1 MRWVRA
7 TPPVDSGMGWGAG
20 TVLLTLLLILLPSG
34 DLGHQLDRPLVQVAT
49 SRATSR
55 QTRSGTAPNTI
66 ASARQDSFSGRQGG
80 LLPPPPV
87 GAVPDNIGSDIVVN
101 KGPKKEKKKEFGSVG
116 GVGQQSIPDATCQ
129 TEYTDIFG
137 GDLNDGRLPGQKTRS
152 PKQCQQ
158 RCQETAVCGY
168 WAWDMYAGSCW
179 LKRSDGLRFPH
190 PKMIIGPKFCPS
202 APLKSLPSPDVK
214 PSTVTGREPCGVL
227 ITQEHIEPCDFQSP
241 YQTINGRCNN
251 IKNPNWGAAQIPF
264 TRLASP
270 SYGPDGSS
278 PRATGPEFP
287 NVRVVGAAF
296 PEKNNPDG
304 RVSSMIMQ
312 FAQFLAH
319 DIADTDFP
327 EKHCCLNP
335 NRPECFNIEVGVSDS
350 TFKMR
355 HNLSSTC
362 IDFARSSPAC
372 GQQSREQVNKIT
384 AFIDASNIYGS
395 EEEIAEV
402 IRAKVGGRLVEN
414 ENTGGQ
420 LPTNDQLNRPANHL
434 DDRHDFVSGDLRVN
448 EQPFLTS
455 MHVLWMREHNRL
467 ADLLAKELHTEN
479 DELLFQSAR
488 KLVIIE
494 MQNIVY
500 REFLPTLLGKRFMEK
515 YKLNIVGDSKY
526 NPNAN
531 PTVLNSFATAAFRF
545 GHSMINGLFKVILT
559 NQEIFWRL
567 SDLFNGKKFNGK
579 TMLDIEPMI
588 LGLLHQNAQKVD
600 GSFADELTNHLFTEH
615 SPKRHTHFGG
625 DLVARNIQRG
635 RDHGI
640 PDYNTFRKICN
651 LAPITSFAQ
660 KPLEMSHDMWH
671 RFKLL
676 YRNVN
681 DIDLYPAAI
690 AEIPVDSDALLGPTF
705 SCLIGLQFHNLKY
718 GDRFFF
724 SHRST
729 NLNYLK
735 RFMAE
740 METRTLS
747 QVICSNT
754 RIERVQGRA
763 FESPHPLTN
772 PVRDCRRAPNP
783 NQDSLHTSPIP
794 RVETTVPPR
803 RPDVAPRPQPPRVP
817 KSLETLSLPP
827 QGVPQSVKLGPPRV
841 PRVPK
846 SLETLTLTAPS
857 PPRLFRTPSFFEAI
871 QSIQRT
877 RDFFPRVS
885 NVSISRPVK
894 FIERFDYVDAIHDP

>member
-1 MRWVRA
+1 
-7 TPPVDSGMGWGAG
+7 MGGCPAA
-20 TVLLTLLLILLPSG
+20 LLPLLLMAVT
-34 DLGHQLDRPLVQVAT
+34 DLGQGLDMAPGPGLAVLGANAATDKQGFNHRQGRPPAPVPSLT
-49 SRATSR
+49 SWPP
-55 QTRSGTAPNTI
+55 APQ
-66 ASARQDSFSGRQGG
+66 ARQDG
-80 LLPPPPV
+80 LELGVPALGDVPPSQLFVPP
-87 GAVPDNIGSDIVVN
+87 AL
-101 KGPKKEKKKEFGSVG
+101 
-116 GVGQQSIPDATCQ
+116 QQLAPLDSSCQ

-137 GDLNDGRLPGQKTRS
+137 GDLNDGGLPGQRTRS
-152 PKQCQQ
+152 PGQCQA
-158 RCQETAVCGY
+158 RCQDTPACGY

-190 PKMIIGPKFCPS
+190 FKMIIGPKFCPKVG
-202 APLKSLPSPDVK
+202 ARKPTVEAK
-214 PSTVTGREPCGVL
+214 PSAVTGREPCAVL
-227 ITQEHIEPCDFQSP
+227 ITQEHNEPCDFESP
-241 YQTINGRCNN
+241 YQTIDGRCNN
-251 IKNPNWGAAQIPF
+251 LKSPNWGAAKIPY

-270 SYGPDGSS
+270 SYGPDGSG
-278 PRATGPEFP
+278 PRASGPEFP

-296 PEKNNPDG
+296 PEKHNPDE

-335 NRPECFNIEVGVSDS
+335 NRPECFNIEVGFSDS

-372 GQQSREQVNKIT
+372 GKPTREQVNKNS
-384 AFIDASNIYGS
+384 AFIDASNVYGS
-395 EEEIAEV
+395 KDIIASV
-402 IRAKVGGRLVEN
+402 LRSNVGGRLVEN
-414 ENTGGQ
+414 EKAGGH
-420 LPTNDQLNRPANHL
+420 LPTNDQLRRPANHL

-455 MHVLWMREHNRL
+455 MHVLWLREHNRL
-467 ADLLAKELHTEN
+467 AGLLAEELHTEN
-479 DELLFQSAR
+479 DELLYQSAR

-494 MQNIVY
+494 MQSIVY
-500 REFLPTLLGKRFMEK
+500 KEFLPTLLGKRFMEK
-515 YKLNIVGDSKY
+515 YKLDIVGDSKY

-531 PTVLNSFATAAFRF
+531 PTVLNSFAGAAFRF
-545 GHSMINGLFKVILT
+545 GHSMINGLFKVILA

-588 LGLLHQNAQKVD
+588 LGLLHQKAQKVD

-651 LAPITSFAQ
+651 LAPITSFTQ
-660 KPLEMSHDMWH
+660 KPLEMSHDMWN
-671 RFKLL
+671 RFKHL
-676 YRNVN
+676 YRSVD

-690 AEIPVDSDALLGPTF
+690 AENPVDSDALLGPTF

-735 RFMAE
+735 RFMEE

-754 RIERVQGRA
+754 NIERVQGRA
-763 FESPHPLTN
+763 FESPNDLGN
-772 PVRDCRRAPNP
+772 PVRDCRRR
-783 NQDSLHTSPIP
+783 QVQ
-794 RVETTVPPR
+794 VEEDATTTPPR
-803 RPDVAPRPQPPRVP
+803 PTTEQPRTAPEAQRPRNNVRVP
-817 KSLETLSLPP
+817 KSLESLSLSAPKPP
-827 QGVPQSVKLGPPRV
+827 QI
-841 PRVPK
+841 
-846 SLETLTLTAPS
+846 
-857 PPRLFRTPSFFEAI
+857 FRTPSFFETI
-871 QSIQRT
+871 QSIHRN
-877 RDFFPRVS
+877 RDFFPKVS
-885 NVSISRPVK
+885 EVTASRPVK
-894 FIERFDYVDAIHDP
+894 FLERFDSNDAILELVDP

>member
-1 MRWVRA
+1 
-7 TPPVDSGMGWGAG
+7 
-20 TVLLTLLLILLPSG
+20 
-34 DLGHQLDRPLVQVAT
+34 
-49 SRATSR
+49 
-55 QTRSGTAPNTI
+55 
-66 ASARQDSFSGRQGG
+66 
-80 LLPPPPV
+80 
-87 GAVPDNIGSDIVVN
+87 
-101 KGPKKEKKKEFGSVG
+101 
-116 GVGQQSIPDATCQ
+116 
-129 TEYTDIFG
+129 
-137 GDLNDGRLPGQKTRS
+137 
-152 PKQCQQ
+152 
-158 RCQETAVCGY
+158 
-168 WAWDMYAGSCW
+168 
-179 LKRSDGLRFPH
+179 
-190 PKMIIGPKFCPS
+190 
-202 APLKSLPSPDVK
+202 
-214 PSTVTGREPCGVL
+214 
-227 ITQEHIEPCDFQSP
+227 
-241 YQTINGRCNN
+241 
-251 IKNPNWGAAQIPF
+251 
-264 TRLASP
+264 
-270 SYGPDGSS
+270 
-278 PRATGPEFP
+278 
-287 NVRVVGAAF
+287 
-296 PEKNNPDG
+296 
-304 RVSSMIMQ
+304 MQ

-355 HNLSSTC
+355 HNLSSTR

-372 GQQSREQVNKIT
+372 GQPTREQVNKIT
-384 AFIDASNIYGS
+384 AFIDASNVYGS

-420 LPTNDQLNRPANHL
+420 LPTNDQLRRPANHL

-479 DELLFQSAR
+479 DELLYQSAR

-515 YKLNIVGDSKY
+515 YKLNVVGDSKY

-676 YRNVN
+676 YRNVD

-690 AEIPVDSDALLGPTF
+690 AENPVDRDALLGPTF

-724 SHRST
+724 THRNS

-735 RFMAE
+735 KFMDA
-740 METRTLS
+740 MELRTLS
-747 QVICSNT
+747 DIICDNTVIEKVQ
-754 RIERVQGRA
+754 ERA
-763 FESPHPLTN
+763 LESPHPTLN
-772 PVRDCRRAPNP
+772 PIRKCHAGAAPP
-783 NQDSLHTSPIP
+783 PAAPAAPAAPVVPETTTLQV
-794 RVETTVPPR
+794 VETTQNPVL
-803 RPDVAPRPQPPRVP
+803 QRVP
-817 KSLETLSLPP
+817 KSLPLHP
-827 QGVPQSVKLGPPRV
+827 
-841 PRVPK
+841 
-846 SLETLTLTAPS
+846 
-857 PPRLFRTPSFFEAI
+857 
-871 QSIQRT
+871 
-877 RDFFPRVS
+877 DF
-885 NVSISRPVK
+885 
-894 FIERFDYVDAIHDP
+894 